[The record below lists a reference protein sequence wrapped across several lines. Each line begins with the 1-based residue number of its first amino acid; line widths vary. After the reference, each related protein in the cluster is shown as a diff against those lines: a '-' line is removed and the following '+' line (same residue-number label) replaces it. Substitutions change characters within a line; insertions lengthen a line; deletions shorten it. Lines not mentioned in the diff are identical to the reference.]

1 MSNATEPLPMDTKIR
16 KVLYVTSRFPALS
29 MTFVANEMCAIEKLG
44 IKVDVATLWRPL
56 GDHKGHPA
64 EVPFLDRIF
73 SSSLDPVKFFFTVFL
88 FLSKPSVIVTTLK
101 LLPGHLS
108 SPWLFAKLLAA
119 IPKGILVGREA
130 KKKKYDL
137 IHSHFL
143 TTPTTVALIASKYS
157 GVPYTC
163 TAHAFDIT
171 SSNPRMVNGSIP
183 LKCNEA
189 KQVITISN
197 YNKKDILDRHPKVK
211 AKKISIIYNGVNT
224 DFFALR
230 PQERNFDG
238 KTVNVVCISN
248 LNEKKGHE
256 YLIRS
261 IHILKKR
268 NVNIT
273 LRLYGKGPMHNSL
286 LQLTEEL
293 GLTDS
298 VFFEGAINQSQSV
311 GVLHSAD
318 IFALAS
324 IPLDSGDADGLP
336 TVLIE
341 SLSCGVPTISTDVTG
356 IPEIVID
363 KKTGLLVPPRDEVQL
378 AEAILWMID
387 HPKQSQE
394 FAKNGRELVMR
405 QFNGALSA
413 RQLLDCWTKAMQDK

>member
-1 MSNATEPLPMDTKIR
+1 
-16 KVLYVTSRFPALS
+16 
-29 MTFVANEMCAIEKLG
+29 
-44 IKVDVATLWRPL
+44 
-56 GDHKGHPA
+56 
-64 EVPFLDRIF
+64 
-73 SSSLDPVKFFFTVFL
+73 VKFFFTVFL

-261 IHILKKR
+261 IHILK
-268 NVNIT
+268 
-273 LRLYGKGPMHNSL
+273 
-286 LQLTEEL
+286 
-293 GLTDS
+293 
-298 VFFEGAINQSQSV
+298 NQSQSV